1 MISTMKIA
9 ILALILFP
17 LSSLSC
23 LENSSPGSAT
33 ALASISISLDQDLD
47 GRPDFEERREVI
59 IAFYKSILDAA
70 TSLPNGTDAKAISD
84 SAISHFNKNRTGWA
98 TKKTA
103 VLSRGLDNE
112 RKTILASLALGVMT
126 KAEERQIMEAQ
137 RSACQTVSK
146 YVKDRISEVKIGA
159 VQIPGEVVALT
170 ASIESSFPGYVPLPA
185 VRNLKRDQ
193 YTKLYIAD
201 LLDNM
206 AAGQIS
212 FMEFTTGSIFYSG
225 TIRSTFAKTVPKS
238 DKEIRDMIADKLPID
253 GNGNLD
259 VKDLKQ
265 AVFSS
270 YMSAVSA
277 AIGVEE

>member
-1 MISTMKIA
+1 MISMMKIA

-103 VLSRGLDNE
+103 ILSMGLDNE

-225 TIRSTFAKTVPKS
+225 TIRSTFAKAVPKS

>member
-1 MISTMKIA
+1 MISMMKIA

-23 LENSSPGSAT
+23 LENFSPGSAT

>member
-23 LENSSPGSAT
+23 LENFSPGSAT

-212 FMEFTTGSIFYSG
+212 FMEFTTGSIFHSG
-225 TIRSTFAKTVPKS
+225 TIRSTFAKAVPKS

-270 YMSAVSA
+270 YMIAVSA

>member
-1 MISTMKIA
+1 MISMMKIA

-70 TSLPNGTDAKAISD
+70 TSLPNGTDVKAISD

-225 TIRSTFAKTVPKS
+225 TIRSTFAKAVPKS

>member
-1 MISTMKIA
+1 MISMMKIA

-59 IAFYKSILDAA
+59 ITFYKSILDAA

-225 TIRSTFAKTVPKS
+225 TIRSTFAKAVPKS

>member
-1 MISTMKIA
+1 MISMMKIA

-225 TIRSTFAKTVPKS
+225 TIRSTFAKAVPKS

>member
-1 MISTMKIA
+1 MISMMKIA